1 MQARRFGLS
10 SHQKEESTPMFS
22 ARPLLA
28 AGTMAL
34 LALSGFSAGDANAQQ
49 IYRIVGPDGRVTFSD
64 KPPLDNGT
72 QASAAK
78 AVALPGSGGTNIAAL
93 PFELREAATRFPVT
107 LYTSPDCGPCG
118 TGRAMLSGRGI
129 PFSERTVT
137 TNEDIE
143 ALKRLAGAASVPFL
157 TIGGQQIK
165 GFSETEW
172 SQFLDAAG
180 YPKTSQLPPGYAQRP
195 ASPMVALQQPQSPRP
210 AEPAR
215 PNATAPPPPPPAEN
229 PAGIKF

>member
-1 MQARRFGLS
+1 
-10 SHQKEESTPMFS
+10 MFF

-28 AGTMAL
+28 AGAMAL
-34 LALSGFSAGDANAQQ
+34 VAIAGSSAGDANAQQ
-49 IYRIVGPDGRVTFSD
+49 IFRIVGPDGRVTFSD
-64 KPPLDNGT
+64 KPPQDTGT

-78 AVALPGSGGTNIAAL
+78 AIPLPGAAGADVASL
-93 PFELREAATRFPVT
+93 PFELRQAATRYPVT

-118 TGRAMLSGRGI
+118 GGRAMLTARGI

-137 TNEDIE
+137 TNDDIE
-143 ALKRLAGAASVPFL
+143 ALKRMAGAASLPLL

-172 SQFLDAAG
+172 GQFLDAAG
-180 YPKTSQLPPGYAQRP
+180 YPKTSQLPRGYVQRP
-195 ASPMVALQQPQSPRP
+195 AAPMVVLQDPQQVRP
-210 AEPAR
+210 IAPAA
-215 PNATAPPPPPPAEN
+215 PSAAAPPPPPPAEN